1 MQMASSSSALNPNQ
15 QQQMNNGPIS
25 TNYATCLLNG
35 LGPDTLSL
43 LNQAQAMQ
51 TVVSQL
57 DNLMNATSQ
66 LQQLAFSGNLLLNH
80 LLSQQLLGGLSGG
93 VITASNSSVLL
104 NTTNYNSQGMNF
116 TSSLNTASHVP
127 GKKDMKSKLK
137 TKKRKKPNDC
147 PRRPLSSYNLFF
159 KDERKKILNAIRN
172 ADDEAKDGSE
182 SKAGSSGNVSTCR
195 SQSQSDASA
204 SVSQTPNG
212 KVGFE
217 NLAKTIGARWRVINS
232 KSLKR
237 YKEQAEVE
245 QKHYSREMK
254 EHEETIRLTKMED
267 VIHKQAKNLR
277 GNIPRC
283 FSTGI
288 SSSVISSLSSSN
300 QHTSTSR
307 SEDGSNSRSDNN
319 MDAKRRKMNPPSER
333 KGVSGD
339 RSEAAF
345 ASNTAFEIVSSRA
358 VSNEEKKPDMDQI
371 ISDAASSDNATSA
384 NSDIFP
390 KPSVP
395 PHKVQQEQQWIPQ
408 QQTDS
413 TMRGLPPYNSFL
425 INTQLEQA
433 LRYHHQQQL
442 QGQLQGQIFQQ
453 RQQQPLEQQVAAA
466 LRDNHPGVVQ
476 QQFGNNNNINN
487 NSSMNQHQQLE
498 QQVTATLNQ
507 N

>member
-1 MQMASSSSALNPNQ
+1 
-15 QQQMNNGPIS
+15 
-25 TNYATCLLNG
+25 
-35 LGPDTLSL
+35 
-43 LNQAQAMQ
+43 
-51 TVVSQL
+51 
-57 DNLMNATSQ
+57 
-66 LQQLAFSGNLLLNH
+66 
-80 LLSQQLLGGLSGG
+80 
-93 VITASNSSVLL
+93 
-104 NTTNYNSQGMNF
+104 
-116 TSSLNTASHVP
+116 
-127 GKKDMKSKLK
+127 
-137 TKKRKKPNDC
+137 
-147 PRRPLSSYNLFF
+147 
-159 KDERKKILNAIRN
+159 
-172 ADDEAKDGSE
+172 
-182 SKAGSSGNVSTCR
+182 
-195 SQSQSDASA
+195 
-204 SVSQTPNG
+204 
-212 KVGFE
+212 
-217 NLAKTIGARWRVINS
+217 
-232 KSLKR
+232 
-237 YKEQAEVE
+237 
-245 QKHYSREMK
+245 
-254 EHEETIRLTKMED
+254 
-267 VIHKQAKNLR
+267 
-277 GNIPRC
+277 
-283 FSTGI
+283 
-288 SSSVISSLSSSN
+288 
-300 QHTSTSR
+300 
-307 SEDGSNSRSDNN
+307 
-319 MDAKRRKMNPPSER
+319 MNPPSER

-433 LRYHHQQQL
+433 LRHHHQQQL